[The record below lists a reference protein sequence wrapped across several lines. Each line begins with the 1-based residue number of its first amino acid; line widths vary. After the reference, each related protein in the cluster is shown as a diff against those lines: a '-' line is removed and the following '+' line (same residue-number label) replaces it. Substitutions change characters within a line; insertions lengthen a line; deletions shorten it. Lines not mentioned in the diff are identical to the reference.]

1 MKIETG
7 TIVRTIVLIIT
18 LINQALTASGKN
30 PLPFAEETMFQFI
43 TVLTTIIASLIAG
56 WKNNSFTPEAI
67 EADKVLQELKKGGV

>member
-43 TVLTTIIASLIAG
+43 TVLATIIASLIAG